1 MAYADVQHAREV
13 HNRTLEENE
22 IKALVWHTTL

>member
-13 HNRTLEENE
+13 HNRNLGENE